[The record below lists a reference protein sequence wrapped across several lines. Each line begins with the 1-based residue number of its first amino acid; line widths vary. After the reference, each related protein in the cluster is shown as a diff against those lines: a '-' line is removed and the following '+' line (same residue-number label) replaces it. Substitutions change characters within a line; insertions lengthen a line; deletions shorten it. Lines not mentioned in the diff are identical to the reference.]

1 MYIKSLIYITKT
13 LHQNDSYKI
22 YGYIY
27 KCLNLPRCRRKERSA
42 MWSGNYIVFNKELGG
57 QLVRQD
63 LTVYFVQFCFVLV
76 LQCYSCVHYTNETM
90 KVLFTVSVSTTAV
103 LDLLIRRVSTP
114 NKILYVLLREKV
126 TFYTL
131 LQGY

>member
-1 MYIKSLIYITKT
+1 
-13 LHQNDSYKI
+13 
-22 YGYIY
+22 
-27 KCLNLPRCRRKERSA
+27 

-76 LQCYSCVHYTNETM
+76 LQCYSCVHYTNKTM

-114 NKILYVLLREKV
+114 SKILYVLLREKV